1 MTRPRRSLIVV
12 VLVALVAVSACS
24 IAAPPAASP
33 SGPEK
38 VAITGKTAG
47 ELLAVYN
54 ASQTALGRKD
64 LTGFQATIDLTRA
77 AFRRCQ
83 TEAFDVA
90 ARQGFSPIDAKIA
103 KVEPYLDTY
112 ARAYVGTDAGGYARV
127 YFRREGVRWI
137 RTEPLDAELGGDRSQ
152 TIEGLRL
159 TYYGIDD
166 DIIGKYAAAGN
177 EVRAFV
183 LKQAEGHT
191 TTGQAFGLRIFP
203 TRGAAGPNVSCS
215 TAGFHLTNVPSDP
228 FIRIFSNALLFEP
241 DLGGVTESTASIVRH
256 EGLHW
261 LQDQFSPDISAR
273 MPFWMV
279 EGWPDY
285 IGGSRSAATKKSVIC
300 NTATP
305 TYKQLEDGVLQTP
318 ETPPEL
324 PGQYYSFANSMVEYV
339 YKTYGPNAYWDL
351 MTVYRAGVDA
361 RVNLPKVLGV
371 GPDAFYSAWLSWA
384 ERTYC

>member
-1 MTRPRRSLIVV
+1 MRIHRALIA
-12 VLVALVAVSACS
+12 LALVSLSACS
-24 IAAPPAASP
+24 TAAPPAASP

-38 VAITGKTAG
+38 VTITERTPA

-54 ASQTALGRKD
+54 VWQTALTKKD

-83 TEAFDVA
+83 TEAFDIA
-90 ARQGFSPIDAKIA
+90 SRQGFSPIDAKIA

-112 ARAYVGTDAGGYARV
+112 VRAYLGTDANGFSRV
-127 YFRREGVRWI
+127 YFRRESGKWI
-137 RTEPLDAELGGDRSQ
+137 RTEPLDAELGGDR
-152 TIEGLRL
+152 TKTVDGLQL
-159 TYYGIDD
+159 SYFGIDD
-166 DIIGKYAAAGN
+166 DVINTYATSGN
-177 EVRAFV
+177 EVRTF
-183 LKQAEGHT
+183 LSQQAEGHT
-191 TTGQAFGLRIFP
+191 QTGQAFGLRIFP

-215 TAGFHLTNVPSDP
+215 TAGFHLTNVPNDP
-228 FIRIFSNALLFEP
+228 FIRLFSNALSFKP
-241 DLGGVTESTASIVRH
+241 DLGAVTETTASIIRH

-261 LQDQFSPDISAR
+261 LQDQFSPDIAAR

-285 IGGSRSAATKKSVIC
+285 IGQARGAAEKRSVLCRTP
-300 NTATP
+300 TP

-324 PGQYYSFANSMVEYV
+324 PGQYYSFANTMIEYL

-351 MTVYRAGVDA
+351 MTAYKAGVDA
-361 RVNLPKVLGV
+361 KVNLPKVLRV
-371 GPDAFYSAWLSWA
+371 TPEAFYAAWLAWA
-384 ERTYC
+384 KQTYC

>member
-1 MTRPRRSLIVV
+1 MIQIGRAFI
-12 VLVALVAVSACS
+12 VLVLVAVSACS
-24 IAAPPAASP
+24 TAAPPAASP
-33 SGPEK
+33 SGPET
-38 VAITGKTAG
+38 VTITDKTAG

-54 ASQTALGRKD
+54 ASQTALAKKD

-90 ARQGFSPIDAKIA
+90 SRQGFSPTDAKIA
-103 KVEPYLDTY
+103 KVEPYLTTY
-112 ARAYVGTDAGGYARV
+112 ARAYVGTDANGYSRV
-127 YFRREGVRWI
+127 YFRREGGKWI
-137 RTEPLDAELGGDRSQ
+137 RTEPQDAELGGDKAK
-152 TIEGLRL
+152 TIDGLQL

-166 DIIGKYAAAGN
+166 DVIDKYAASGN
-177 EVRAFV
+177 EARAFL

-203 TRGAAGPNVSCS
+203 TRGAAGPNVACA
-215 TAGFHLTNVPSDP
+215 TAGFHLTNVPNDP
-228 FIRIFSNALLFEP
+228 FIRLFSNALLFKP
-241 DLGGVTESTASIVRH
+241 DVSAVTETTASIIRH

-261 LQDQFSPDISAR
+261 LQDQFSPSITAR
-273 MPFWMV
+273 MPFWMT

-285 IGGSRSAATKKSVIC
+285 IGQSRSAGTKKNVLC
-300 NTATP
+300 NTPTP

-324 PGQYYSFANSMVEYV
+324 PGQYYSFANTMVEYI

-351 MTVYRAGVDA
+351 MTAYKAGVDA
-361 RVNLPKVLGV
+361 KVNLPKVIGV
-371 GPDAFYSAWLSWA
+371 TPEAFYASWLAWA
-384 ERTYC
+384 KQTYC